1 MKRFRNERMKWIL
14 GLLVLWSCP
23 ELMAQSHVASADS
36 VSIFT
41 LMEQVEKKT
50 SYKIYTDISKPFM
63 VKEQQGEPSL
73 KQL

>member
-23 ELMAQSHVASADS
+23 ELMAQSHIASADS

-41 LMEQVEKKT
+41 LMEQV
-50 SYKIYTDISKPFM
+50 
-63 VKEQQGEPSL
+63 
-73 KQL
+73 